1 MGSAGWLVGSRPQAA
16 LRKQQSARLR
26 VWRARPDGGGQTRA
40 RNRQVHGATP
50 PPSLPH
56 HGLSWI
62 VTRAAKSPG
71 VHSCPPATCFSTYSQ
86 SMLTRRNANSRHSS
100 NRSRRCLP
108 SLLAKPRTCLTAPSE
123 AHHLGPCSLRAL
135 PPAALPD
142 ARPQPPW
149 LPPGPRALPAEPLL
163 RGWHGLPLC
172 LGHSF
177 SDSHGPCPFLQVSAH
192 RPPRPPCHARAPV
205 PARRISPHAASRAAR
220 WLLPRRLSPSA
231 AEARGVAAFAASSP
245 PVSGRCSEN
254 TCGMRDCHQQRFYVY
269 S

>member
-1 MGSAGWLVGSRPQAA
+1 MEQASTRSHSAPL
-16 LRKQQSARLR
+16 SA
-26 VWRARPDGGGQTRA
+26 
-40 RNRQVHGATP
+40 P
-50 PPSLPH
+50 P
-56 HGLSWI
+56 GLSWI

-86 SMLTRRNANSRHSS
+86 SMLTRRSANSRHSS

-163 RGWHGLPLC
+163 RGRHGLPLC

-205 PARRISPHAASRAAR
+205 PARHPPGTPPAPPHLPPCRLACCTLAAAA
-220 WLLPRRLSPSA
+220 A
-231 AEARGVAAFAASSP
+231 
-245 PVSGRCSEN
+245 PVSLRC
-254 TCGMRDCHQQRFYVY
+254 
-269 S
+269 

>member
-1 MGSAGWLVGSRPQAA
+1 MGSAGWLVRSRPQAALAATAPVSPPGRRARAA

-40 RNRQVHGATP
+40 WDRQVHGATP

-56 HGLSWI
+56 RGLSWI

-86 SMLTRRNANSRHSS
+86 SMLTRRSANSRHSS

-163 RGWHGLPLC
+163 RGRHGLPLC

-205 PARRISPHAASRAAR
+205 PALHPPH
-220 WLLPRRLSPSA
+220 LPPRRLACCTLA
-231 AEARGVAAFAASSP
+231 AAAA
-245 PVSGRCSEN
+245 PVSLRC
-254 TCGMRDCHQQRFYVY
+254 
-269 S
+269 